1 MGNSEYLIKAAHI
14 LEEYKGRVLNE
25 MERDGLDREEA
36 KILTEV
42 VKITV
47 ATDILREFALMGLCL
62 LPRED
67 RVQPKL
73 TLEQEIALALYRDG
87 QTRDIEWENVPGY
100 LHGTLFSK
108 ARAIVTSLREI
119 GLLLET
125 EQRDAMKAV
134 LNAAD
139 NYIDYGIG
147 DDLHALTDSQRGV
160 VRKLVGPRWGR

>member
-1 MGNSEYLIKAAHI
+1 MGANEDLVRAAQI
-14 LEEYKGRVLNE
+14 LEGYEDLLKMAISRGDKNSKKLMEYWLQ
-25 MERDGLDREEA
+25 A
-36 KILTEV
+36 Y
-42 VKITV
+42 IT
-47 ATDILREFALMGLCL
+47 ACLLREFALMDLYS

-125 EQRDAMKAV
+125 EQRDAIKAV

-147 DDLHALTDSQRGV
+147 DDLHALTDNQRVV
-160 VRKLVGPRWGR
+160 VRKLVGTRWER